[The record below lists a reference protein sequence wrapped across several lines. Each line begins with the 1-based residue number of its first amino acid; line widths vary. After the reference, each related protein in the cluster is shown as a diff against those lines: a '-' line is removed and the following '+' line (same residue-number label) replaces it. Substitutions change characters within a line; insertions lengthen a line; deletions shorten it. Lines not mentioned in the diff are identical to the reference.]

1 MAELKTR
8 IIIRNDSTENWTA
21 NKTTVLKKGEI
32 GIEFLA
38 DGKIK
43 QKIGDGT
50 TTWENLAYFGGEE
63 AKTFQVGDL
72 SEITDEDLAIGDT
85 AIVKKAIYTD
95 AQDASKNKYSYTGYV
110 YNGTAWAAM
119 DGNYNANNVYFDKDF
134 TYTANIGVKTV
145 PTSGSGTIA
154 ANGKN
159 VQELLASILA
169 EEKNPT
175 VTPPSASITMSAGN
189 GTVEIGTKVNVTYSA
204 SLNGGKYQYGPAT
217 GVSAKSYSVSFDDK
231 TATTATG
238 SFADTIAEAAA
249 KKLSVTIAYDA
260 STVNPKTN
268 IGNDYPAGK
277 IAAGSKTATSSGQ
290 VLGVRHMFWGA
301 MKDGAAELNSAN
313 IRALSN
319 HKATVSGQLASSF
332 IAGSGAKK
340 IVVAMPSDK
349 TITKVL
355 LASSMNADI
364 TSQFVKQSGTVAV
377 EGANA
382 YAAANYNVY
391 VYQPA
396 SIDAAEN
403 YNITIG

>member
-1 MAELKTR
+1 MATINTR
-8 IIIRNDSTENWTA
+8 IIIRNDSTQNWEA
-21 NKTTVLKKGEI
+21 NESTVLLKGEV
-32 GIEFLA
+32 GIEFTS
-38 DGKIK
+38 DGKTK
-43 QKIGDGT
+43 QKIGDGVKP
-50 TTWENLAYFGGEE
+50 WSELPYFGGEE

-145 PTSGSGTIA
+145 PASGSGTIA

-175 VTPPSASITMSAGN
+175 ITQPSASIAMNAGN

-217 GVSAKSYSVSFDDK
+217 GVSAKSYSVSFDNK

-238 SFADTIAEAAA
+238 SFANTIAEAAA
-249 KKLSVTIAYDA
+249 KKLSVTITYDA

-268 IGNDYPAGK
+268 IGNDYPDGK

-301 MKDGAAELNSAN
+301 MQDGAADLNSAN
-313 IRALSN
+313 IRALPN
-319 HKATVSGQLASSF
+319 HKATSSGQLASSF
-332 IAGSGAKK
+332 IAGTGAKK

-349 TITKVL
+349 TIQKVL

>member
-43 QKIGDGT
+43 QKIGDGA

-95 AQDASKNKYSYTGYV
+95 AQDASNNKYSYTGYV

-145 PTSGSGTIA
+145 PASGSGTIA
-154 ANGKN
+154 ASGKN

-175 VTPPSASITMSAGN
+175 ITQPSASITMSTGN

-217 GVSAKSYSVSFDDK
+217 GVSAKSYSVSFDGK

-238 SFADTIAEAAA
+238 SFANTVAEAAA
-249 KKLSVTIAYDA
+249 KKLSVTITYDA

-301 MKDGAAELNSAN
+301 MNDGAAELNSAN
-313 IRALSN
+313 IRALS
-319 HKATVSGQLASSF
+319 
-332 IAGSGAKK
+332 KK
-340 IVVAMPSDK
+340 
-349 TITKVL
+349 L
-355 LASSMNADI
+355 
-364 TSQFVKQSGTVAV
+364 
-377 EGANA
+377 
-382 YAAANYNVY
+382 
-391 VYQPA
+391 
-396 SIDAAEN
+396 
-403 YNITIG
+403 

>member
-1 MAELKTR
+1 MATINTR
-8 IIIRNDSTENWTA
+8 IIIRNDSTQNWEA
-21 NKTTVLKKGEI
+21 NESTVLLKGEV
-32 GIEFLA
+32 GIEFTS
-38 DGKIK
+38 DGKTK
-43 QKIGDGT
+43 QKIGDGVK
-50 TTWENLAYFGGEE
+50 TWSELPYFGGEE
-63 AKTFQVGDL
+63 AKTFQVNSL
-72 SEITDEDLAIGDT
+72 SEIVDADLAVGDI
-85 AIVKKAIYTD
+85 AIVKTAIYTD
-95 AQDASKNKYSYTGYV
+95 EEDNTKNRYSYTGYV
-110 YNGTAWAAM
+110 YNGSAWAAM

-145 PTSGSGTIA
+145 PASGSGTIA

-175 VTPPSASITMSAGN
+175 ITQPSASITMSTGN
-189 GTVEIGTKVNVTYSA
+189 GTVEIGTKVDVTYSA

-217 GVSAKSYSVSFDDK
+217 GVSAKSYSVSFDGK

-238 SFADTIAEAAA
+238 SFANTIAEAAA

-268 IGNDYPAGK
+268 IGNDYPDGK

-301 MKDGAAELNSAN
+301 MNDGAAELNSAN

-319 HKATVSGQLASSF
+319 HKATASGQLASSF
-332 IAGSGAKK
+332 IAGAGAKK

-349 TITKVL
+349 TIQKVL